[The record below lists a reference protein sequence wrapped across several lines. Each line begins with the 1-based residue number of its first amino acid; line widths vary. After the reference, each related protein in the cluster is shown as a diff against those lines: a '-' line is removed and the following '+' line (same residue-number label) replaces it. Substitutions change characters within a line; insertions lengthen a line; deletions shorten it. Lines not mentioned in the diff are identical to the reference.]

1 MIARTLFF
9 LLALPVLLPAD
20 EQPVR
25 LDGGN
30 TIQLCG
36 GCASRQIRVAVSAHK
51 LALKKGED
59 PQVIEVSMNGVREK
73 AWTDWFHPRWDP
85 TQGDPASLLIEVSND
100 LEKAG
105 TYNLVLLIRPGL
117 PKLVLQVVQP
127 AAQLELPEKLLI
139 SRTQFLPWSCCDPD
153 AFSFDVRETS
163 GAVSVTNLELFNRPA
178 TQGTEDVSG
187 TLALQDR
194 RDVPAGQAVP
204 LALQLRGDYP
214 RGTVTGALKLIAP
227 QLAQPVPLLYEV
239 HTRLW
244 SFYLLFAIIAG
255 LALSYYVRTLLED
268 RIQLSQAQAQ
278 AQDILDEVDE
288 NARNYDDTVRNDIHA
303 AWQAL
308 QQGLAG
314 AVLDTINRQAGDLRT
329 AWTEAVKAY
338 NGRIVEATQETRELQ
353 TFLAIDW
360 IVPAPCTDALAEA
373 RTGLATATS
382 ALQQRQAD
390 TAIAALLPAREQ
402 FAQTLH
408 NAGRTWQNDARGLAT
423 TIADATLAIPEPV
436 GVQFAAILQQAPPEL
451 NRIKDDPIPAD
462 APSIRHA
469 LEDLQTELA
478 GFANLLARLA
488 AGLRV
493 EWNTLALVWQAIP
506 PANLPRRDLL
516 QTLGVDFLAL
526 ADQLHAAAPAP
537 RPLLDQL
544 PDRLANLQQ
553 QWHDAIVQQIPLGFA
568 QLPRLEQEIASRDF
582 RGATRAMSAIVQGA
596 QAAWG
601 AVPGAN
607 QQPGPPIPQAG
618 QAVAAN
624 QQYSILN
631 FTGGLPASVPSVSR
645 VRIQA
650 TLRQAKLTQTAI
662 VGALTALWA
671 YTSYSQSWDGT
682 WTGLL
687 APLLA
692 AFLLDISVEGLK
704 NQFSAKKV

>member
-1 MIARTLFF
+1 MIARALFF
-9 LLALPVLLPAD
+9 LLALPVLMPAE

-36 GCASRQIRVAVSAHK
+36 DCASRQIRAAVSAHN
-51 LALKKGED
+51 LALKQGED

-73 AWTDWFHPRWDP
+73 AWTDWFHPHWDP
-85 TQGDPASLLIEVSND
+85 AQGDPASLLIDVSND
-100 LEKAG
+100 LKKAG
-105 TYNLVLLIRPGL
+105 TYNLVLLIRPSL
-117 PKLVLQVVQP
+117 PKLAVQVVQP
-127 AAQLELPEKLLI
+127 AAQLELPEKLMI
-139 SRTQFLPWSCCDPD
+139 SRTQFLPWSCCGPD

-163 GAVSVTNLELFNRPA
+163 GAVGVTNLELFNRPA
-178 TQGTEDVSG
+178 TQGTESVPG

-194 RDVPAGQAVP
+194 RDIPAGQAVP
-204 LALQLRGDYP
+204 VAIQLRGDYP

-227 QLAQPVPLLYEV
+227 QLAQPVALPYEV

-244 SFYLLFAIIAG
+244 SFYLLLAIIAG
-255 LALSYYVRTLLED
+255 LALSYYARTLLQD

-278 AQDILDEVDE
+278 AQDILDEVEE
-288 NARNYDDTVRNDIHA
+288 NARNYDATVRNDVQA

-308 QQGLAG
+308 QQALAG
-314 AVLDTINRQAGDLRT
+314 GVLDTITRHAGDLRT
-329 AWTEAVKAY
+329 AWTEAVKAF
-338 NGRIVEATQETRELQ
+338 NARSAKATQETGELQ

-360 IVPAPCTDALAEA
+360 IVPAHCTAALADA
-373 RTGLATATS
+373 RAGLATATW

-390 TAIAALLPAREQ
+390 NAVAALLAAREQ
-402 FAQTLH
+402 LSQALH
-408 NAGRTWQNDARGLAT
+408 NAGRAWQNDARGLAT

-436 GVQFAAILQQAPPEL
+436 RVQFAAILQQAPPEL
-451 NRIKDDPIPAD
+451 TRIKDDPIPPD
-462 APSIRHA
+462 APSLRHA
-469 LEDLQTELA
+469 LEDVQTELA
-478 GFANLLARLA
+478 DFANLLARLA
-488 AGLRV
+488 GGLRV
-493 EWNTLALVWQAIP
+493 EWNTLALAWQAIP
-506 PANLPRRDLL
+506 SANLPHRDLL

-526 ADQLHAAAPAP
+526 ADQLRAAAPAP

-553 QWHDAIVQQIPLGFA
+553 EWNDAIVRQIPPDNA
-568 QLPRLEQEIASRDF
+568 QLPRLVQEISSRDF
-582 RGATRAMSAIVQGA
+582 RGAVRAMSAIVQGA
-596 QAAWG
+596 QPTWG
-601 AVPGAN
+601 AASGAT

-618 QAVAAN
+618 PAVAAT
-624 QQYSILN
+624 QQNSIFN
-631 FTGGLPASVPSVSR
+631 FSGGLSAAVPSVSR
-645 VRIQA
+645 VRIQS
-650 TLRQAKLTQTAI
+650 TLRQARLTQTAI